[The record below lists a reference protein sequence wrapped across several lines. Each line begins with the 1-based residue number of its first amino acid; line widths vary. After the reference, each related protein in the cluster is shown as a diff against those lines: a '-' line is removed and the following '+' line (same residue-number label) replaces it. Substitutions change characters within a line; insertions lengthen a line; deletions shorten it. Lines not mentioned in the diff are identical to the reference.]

1 MPINLVPQDY
11 QQPGDTQGKRKKVR
25 PEDIR
30 SGTLYGQYQ
39 LRGSILTIKDASTT
53 ASGYMAFGT
62 DMTTIPTSATT
73 GTGVYV
79 DYTGIYGL
87 SSGTQNFVL
96 DANGGSIT
104 AISGT
109 IGGWTITSTEL
120 RNSGSTVK
128 LRGAGNL
135 AFGSTP
141 PTSATV
147 GTGIF
152 IDNTGIYGLASN
164 VQQAYMLASNGKVVA
179 GAGDV
184 TLDTEGISIV
194 TGTGNKNKIKWKNGS
209 NVIGQ
214 IFSNNSVTGTVQ
226 IDANLDSS
234 LSESSM
240 WLTARDSS
248 DYTAIE
254 IYAAGADHYAVLYRG
269 NSGATLAGFKIADA
283 YDASAPL
290 SLLHLSSTAPTFRM
304 QDLTS
309 SAESLLLT
317 VDGNKAEFRSVSSSA
332 DDLVVLDLSNAR
344 VGIGTASPSAT
355 LDVNGAAKISSDLTV
370 DTNTFYVDATNN
382 RVGIGTA
389 APYHPF
395 HIVSAASTDS
405 SLKFNQ
411 VIQTTTAYDA
421 NPTGGIQFW
430 NKYKSDGTIAGM
442 GGISV
447 GKENST
453 DANLASFLSLHTRPA
468 GGEITER
475 VRVSSDGGLGILDGI
490 SAPATKSGWAYLYV
504 DSADGDL
511 KVKFGDGTVKTIV
524 TDT

>member
-11 QQPGDTQGKRKKVR
+11 QMPGDTMGNRKKVR

-39 LRGSILTIKDASTT
+39 LRGSVLTIKDASTT

-73 GTGVYV
+73 GTGIYI

-87 SSGTQNFVL
+87 VSDVKQFYWTA
-96 DANGGSIT
+96 ANGKG
-104 AISGT
+104 
-109 IGGWTITSTEL
+109 
-120 RNSGSTVK
+120 
-128 LRGAGNL
+128 
-135 AFGSTP
+135 
-141 PTSATV
+141 
-147 GTGIF
+147 
-152 IDNTGIYGLASN
+152 Y
-164 VQQAYMLASNGKVVA
+164 A
-179 GAGDV
+179 GAGAV
-184 TLDTEGISIV
+184 TLDTNGISIV
-194 TGTGNKNKIKWKNGS
+194 EAGAKTDANSYKFSVGGVTTTRLASWNSTGTRFINFENDSVAATAVDAAMFFTAPSTYLAETRIKSISGS
-209 NVIGQ
+209 SYVQLDLRADSDAAIPTYAT
-214 IFSNNSVTGTVQ
+214 IVGT
-226 IDANLDSS
+226 DSS
-234 LSESSM
+234 FGFGIGPVG
-240 WLTARDSS
+240 LTPS
-248 DYTAIE
+248 
-254 IYAAGADHYAVLYRG
+254 
-269 NSGATLAGFKIADA
+269 
-283 YDASAPL
+283 
-290 SLLHLSSTAPTFRM
+290 SLLHLKSTAPTFRM
-304 QDLTS
+304 EDATA
-309 SAESLLLT
+309 SAKSLLVTTDANLT
-317 VDGNKAEFRSVSSSA
+317 KFEEAGGAASN
-332 DDLVVLDLSNAR
+332 LLVLDLANAR

-430 NKYKSDGTIAGM
+430 NKYKSDGTVAGM

-475 VRVSSDGGLGILDGI
+475 LRISSDGGLGILDGI